1 MSDESSFSMTD
12 AVAVPTCQK
21 HGVKHLFGTECAAMD
36 TGYAK
41 VEQDFLAYLRRT
53 IQISRKLWL
62 EYEGTVLAEY
72 YRGSF
77 NAESFM
83 MSAIKNG
90 EIRKQYVD

>member
-1 MSDESSFSMTD
+1 
-12 AVAVPTCQK
+12 
-21 HGVKHLFGTECAAMD
+21 MD

-41 VEQDFLAYLRRT
+41 AEQDFLAYLRRT

-72 YRGSF
+72 FRGSF

-90 EIRKQYVD
+90 EIREQGGEA